1 MDESLF
7 EGQNAAYVQ
16 AMFEEYARNPEAVPS
31 EWRKL
36 FEARTPGTPLEAPSA
51 PNTPAKD
58 TGTTPTHSSVQ
69 VSAPSEAVEHLR
81 RVLPVVSR
89 ATALVQAFRD
99 HGHQLARIDPL
110 GSEPPGHPQLS
121 PAFFGTSMEEL
132 S

>member
-36 FEARTPGTPLEAPSA
+36 FEEKTSATTLEAPSVPDPPSHGTGA
-51 PNTPAKD
+51 ISTPSPVRVTA
-58 TGTTPTHSSVQ
+58 S
-69 VSAPSEAVEHLR
+69 SEADEHLR

-110 GSEPPGHPQLS
+110 GTEPPGHPQLLHRR
-121 PAFFGTSMEEL
+121 TKECW
-132 S
+132 

>member
-36 FEARTPGTPLEAPSA
+36 FDAKTLGTPLEAPSA

-58 TGTTPTHSSVQ
+58 TGTTPTHSSAR
-69 VSAPSEAVEHLR
+69 VSAPSEAAEHLR

-99 HGHQLARIDPL
+99 
-110 GSEPPGHPQLS
+110 LS
-121 PAFFGTSMEEL
+121 L
-132 S
+132 IHI